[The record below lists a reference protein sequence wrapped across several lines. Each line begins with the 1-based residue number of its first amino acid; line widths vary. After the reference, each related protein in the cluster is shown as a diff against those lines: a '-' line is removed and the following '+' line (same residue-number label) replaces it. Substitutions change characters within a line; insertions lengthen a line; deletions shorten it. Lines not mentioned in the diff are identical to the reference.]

1 MAIRARLSPSREA
14 QTHWNWHKAKFLAL
28 PASTLWGGERRMEAE
43 NYLSSGYGHRLALQA
58 RLGGSSR
65 LGHLARVW
73 QPSRLKGITVSA
85 EYGTPFLAAT
95 QAFDLRPVPRKF
107 LSLGRTD
114 NSAERF
120 AKPGCIIVTCSG
132 TVGRTTLATSAVSN
146 VLLSHDLLRVE
157 PLDAEMKGWTYA
169 YLRAPSPPIS
179 LRYRCPSRAKRSRQR

>member
-107 LSLGRTD
+107 LSLRKAWLHYRNLLRHSWPNNPCD
-114 NSAERF
+114 QRCVERASFPRF
-120 AKPGCIIVTCSG
+120 AP
-132 TVGRTTLATSAVSN
+132 R
-146 VLLSHDLLRVE
+146 
-157 PLDAEMKGWTYA
+157 
-169 YLRAPSPPIS
+169 RAA
-179 LRYRCPSRAKRSRQR
+179 RCRDEGMDICVP